1 VTEALDRRERIA
13 VRALTVFCAA
23 CYLVTSF
30 TVYAQYLGSGYDLGI
45 FDQAVRAYAHFKAP
59 ITPLK
64 APNFNILGDHFHPI
78 LALFAPAYWIWDN
91 PGVLLIGQDL
101 LVAVSI
107 PVVYRFTR
115 RRTGF
120 GFSWTVA
127 AAYGLSWPIQTLIDV
142 QFHEVAVAVPLL
154 ALAID
159 ALDRGDLRR
168 LLLWSAPLL
177 LVREDMGILVALLG
191 LLVYLRAPRPAGATS
206 WRARMVHRPP
216 PAAVVLIVG
225 GIAAYEVV
233 TALII
238 PALSPSHHFSYW
250 QFDAIGKD
258 LPDAL
263 RGILTR
269 PWHAVHVFFTPGVK
283 VRTMLYLLAPLA
295 FLPLCSPYV
304 VIALPLLAERFFNS
318 RPELWTTHFQ
328 YNALP
333 WLVLVLAFVDGAGR
347 VGVFRATRTAAVAR
361 RVLVAGLVGAE
372 VVLTVV
378 VKTQFRSLVPN
389 TVQLIENRRE
399 ATALSAQRAGELIPD
414 QVCVQATERVAPHL
428 TRRDRV
434 TLPDL
439 PVTGSDFIVLDLSR
453 PNVGVRATPAAVL
466 AAARAAKYVT
476 VFTDGTVLVLRSPD
490 YAGPSS
496 ECAPLGR
503 GRERT

>member
-1 VTEALDRRERIA
+1 VTEEVDRRERFG
-13 VRALTVFCAA
+13 VLALTLFCAA

-30 TVYAQYLGSGYDLGI
+30 TVYGQYLGSGYDLGI
-45 FDQAVRAYAHFKAP
+45 FDQAVRAYAHFQAP

-64 APNFNILGDHFHPI
+64 APGFNILGDHFHPI
-78 LALFAPAYWIWDN
+78 LAVFAPAYWIWDS
-91 PGVLLIGQDL
+91 PGVLLIAQDL

-115 RRTGF
+115 RRAGF
-120 GFSWTVA
+120 WFSWPVA
-127 AAYGLSWPIQTLIDV
+127 AVYGLSWPIQTLIDV

-159 ALDRGDLRR
+159 ALDRGDHRH
-168 LLLWSAPLL
+168 LLVWSALLL

-191 LLVYLRAPRPAGATS
+191 LLAYLREPQPAAATS
-206 WRARMVHRPP
+206 WRERVMHRPP
-216 PAAVVLIVG
+216 AAAVALVVG
-225 GIAAYEVV
+225 GIGAYEVV
-233 TALII
+233 TGLII

-347 VGVFRATRTAAVAR
+347 VGLFRETGTAAVAR
-361 RVLVAGLVGAE
+361 RLLAVVLVGAE
-372 VVLTVV
+372 VLLTVV
-378 VKTQFRSLVPN
+378 VKTQFRSLLPN
-389 TVQLIENRRE
+389 AVQLAENRRD

-414 QVCVQATERVAPHL
+414 DVCVQATERVAPHL

-439 PVTGSDFIVLDLSR
+439 PVSGSDFIVLDLSR
-453 PNVGVRATPAAVL
+453 PNVGVRAAPAAVL
-466 AAARAAKYVT
+466 AAARARRYVT
-476 VFTDGTVLVLRSPD
+476 IFRDGTVLVLRSPD

-496 ECAPLGR
+496 ECGPLGR
-503 GRERT
+503 GRSAK

>member
-1 VTEALDRRERIA
+1 VTEDAGRRERFG
-13 VRALTVFCAA
+13 VLALTVCCAA

-45 FDQAVRAYAHFKAP
+45 FDQAVRAYADLRAP

-64 APNFNILGDHFHPI
+64 APDFNILGDHFHPI
-78 LALFAPAYWIWDN
+78 LALLAPAYWVWDD
-91 PGVLLIGQDL
+91 PGVLLIAQDV

-120 GFSWTVA
+120 AFSWTVA
-127 AAYGLSWPIQTLIDV
+127 AVYGLSWPIQTLIDV
-142 QFHEVAVAVPLL
+142 QFHEVAVAIPLL

-159 ALDRGDLRR
+159 ALDRGDHKH
-168 LLLWSAPLL
+168 LLLWCLPLL
-177 LVREDMGILVALLG
+177 FVREDMGILVALLG
-191 LLVYLRAPRPAGATS
+191 LLAYLRAPRSAATTS
-206 WRARMVHRPP
+206 WRARILHRPSP
-216 PAAVVLIVG
+216 AVVALVVG
-225 GIAAYEVV
+225 GIAAYEIV
-233 TALII
+233 TGLII

-263 RGILTR
+263 GGIITR
-269 PWHAVHVFFTPGVK
+269 PWHAVHVFFSPGVK
-283 VRTMLYLLAPLA
+283 VRTMVYLVAPLA
-295 FLPLCSPYV
+295 FLPLCSPYT

-318 RPELWTTHFQ
+318 RSELWTTHFQ

-347 VGVFRATRTAAVAR
+347 VGLFRATPTAEVAR
-361 RVLVAGLVGAE
+361 RVVAVLLVGAE
-372 VVLTVV
+372 LVLTVV

-389 TVQLIENRRE
+389 TGRLISNHRE
-399 ATALSAQRAGELIPD
+399 AAALSAQRAGGLIPD
-414 QVCVQATERVAPHL
+414 RVCVQATERIAPHL

-439 PVTGSDFIVLDLSR
+439 PLRGSDFIVLDLSR
-453 PNVGVRATPAAVL
+453 PNVGIRATPAAVL
-466 AAARAAKYVT
+466 AAARAAGYVT
-476 VFTDGTVLVLRSPD
+476 VFSEGTVLVLRSPG
-490 YAGPSS
+490 YSGPSDV
-496 ECAPLGR
+496 CGPLGR
-503 GRERT
+503 GK

>member
-1 VTEALDRRERIA
+1 M
-13 VRALTVFCAA
+13 FCAA

-30 TVYAQYLGSGYDLGI
+30 TVYGQYLGSGYDLGI
-45 FDQAVRAYAHFKAP
+45 FDQAVRAYAHFQAP

-64 APNFNILGDHFHPI
+64 APGFNILGDHFHPI
-78 LALFAPAYWIWDN
+78 LAVFAPAYRIWDN
-91 PGVLLIGQDL
+91 PGVLLIAQAV
-101 LVAVSI
+101 LVAVSV

-115 RRTGF
+115 RRAGF
-120 GFSWTVA
+120 WFSWTVA
-127 AAYGLSWPIQTLIDV
+127 AVYGLSWPIQTLIDV
-142 QFHEVAVAVPLL
+142 QFHEVAIAVPLL
-154 ALAID
+154 ALALD
-159 ALDRGDLRR
+159 ALDRGDHRR
-168 LLLWSAPLL
+168 LLLWSALLL

-191 LLVYLRAPRPAGATS
+191 LLAYLRAPRPAGATS
-206 WRARMVHRPP
+206 WRERVTQRPP
-216 PAAVVLIVG
+216 AGAVALIVG
-225 GIAAYEVV
+225 GIAAYEIV
-233 TALII
+233 TGLII

-250 QFDAIGKD
+250 QFDAIGQD

-283 VRTMLYLLAPLA
+283 VRTVLYLLAPLA

-333 WLVLVLAFVDGAGR
+333 WLVLVLAFVDAAGR
-347 VGVFRATRTAAVAR
+347 LGLFRTMRTAAVAR
-361 RVLVAGLVGAE
+361 RVLVLGLVGAE
-372 VVLTVV
+372 VLLTVV
-378 VKTQFRSLVPN
+378 VKTQFWSLLPN
-389 TVQLIENRRE
+389 TARLIDKRPE

-414 QVCVQATERVAPHL
+414 HVCVQATERLAPHL

-439 PVTGSDFIVLDLSR
+439 PIRGSDFIALDLSR

-466 AAARAAKYVT
+466 AAARAARYVT

-503 GRERT
+503 GRGDQ

>member
-1 VTEALDRRERIA
+1 VTENVDCRERFG
-13 VRALTVFCAA
+13 VLALTIFCAA
-23 CYLVTSF
+23 SYLVTSF
-30 TVYAQYLGSGYDLGI
+30 TVYGQYLGSGYDLGI
-45 FDQAVRAYAHFKAP
+45 FDQAVRAYAHFHAP

-64 APNFNILGDHFHPI
+64 APGFDILGDHFDPI
-78 LALFAPAYWIWDN
+78 LAVFAPAYWIWDN
-91 PGVLLIGQDL
+91 AGVLLIAQDL
-101 LVAVSI
+101 LVVVSI

-115 RRTGF
+115 RRAGL

-127 AAYGLSWPIQTLIDV
+127 AVYGLSWPIQTLIDV

-159 ALDRGDLRR
+159 ALDRGTHKS
-168 LLLWSAPLL
+168 LLLWSGLLL

-191 LLVYLRAPRPAGATS
+191 LLAYLRAPRQAVAAS
-206 WRARMVHRPP
+206 WRARLVHRPP
-216 PAAVVLIVG
+216 AAAVALIVG

-233 TALII
+233 TGLII

-250 QFDAIGKD
+250 QFDAIGQD

-263 RGILTR
+263 RGIVTR
-269 PWHAVHVFFTPGVK
+269 PWHAAHVFFTPGVK
-283 VRTMLYLLAPLA
+283 VRTILYLLAPLA

-333 WLVLVLAFVDGAGR
+333 WLVLMLAFVDGAGR
-347 VGVFRATRTAAVAR
+347 VGLLRATRTAAVAR
-361 RVLVAGLVGAE
+361 SVLAAVLVGAE
-372 VVLTVV
+372 VLLTVV
-378 VKTQFRSLVPN
+378 VTTQFRSLVPN
-389 TVQLIENRRE
+389 TVQLIESRHQ
-399 ATALSAQRAGELIPD
+399 AAALSAQRAGELIPD
-414 QVCVQATERVAPHL
+414 HVCVQATERVAPHL

-439 PVTGSDFIVLDLSR
+439 PVSGSDFIVLDLSR

-466 AAARAAKYVT
+466 AAARAAGYVT

-503 GRERT
+503 GRGD